1 MRLLTDGRI
10 LCAKEWQSDC
20 FDIIGS
26 KNIGD
31 LEFMV
36 SSCVMTS
43 VDIKNAAEH
52 GQTSQVTAQ
61 HVQQARFLV
70 KNRLMINSLKQGP
83 LHN

>member
-1 MRLLTDGRI
+1 
-10 LCAKEWQSDC
+10 
-20 FDIIGS
+20 
-26 KNIGD
+26 
-31 LEFMV
+31 MV